1 MGRFIEVIVFS
12 FMALLLHMVGFYSV
26 PAKGVQAGGVGGENA
41 VSIIAASQQVETMV
55 EAWDLP
61 PVVGNATNQPIGLST
76 SVHVPTLSAPNST
89 VAIVN
94 IPSMEPSELS
104 APEAPAALDTSST
117 KPPEKLEIKKLPEL
131 KKSLEVPVLKIENV
145 SKETPSEP
153 QKPVE
158 EKHPK
163 LEELIVRK
171 PTKDNIR
178 PPLRQS
184 TKSSAPKKDV
194 QRARINQRSSAGS
207 DGQVSAGKG
216 KSAFAGTG
224 NAKVSTGAS
233 AKQLASIKAVW
244 GARIRRRIE
253 RVKKYPRGVRK
264 NGRAVVILVVSR
276 SGNLMNYRLGRSSG
290 NGKLDAAALQ
300 AVNKSGRLPAAPK
313 ELKGASYKF
322 TVLIV
327 FKR

>member
-12 FMALLLHMVGFYSV
+12 MMALVVHVVGFYSM
-26 PAKGVQAGGVGGENA
+26 PTEGVQAGGVGGENA

-55 EAWDLP
+55 EAWDQP
-61 PVVGNATNQPIGLST
+61 PVMAPPPNQLVALST
-76 SVHVPTLSAPNST
+76 SEEAPALTAPNST

-94 IPSMEPSELS
+94 IPSMEAPELP
-104 APEAPAALDTSST
+104 AQEAPAALDTNST
-117 KPPEKLEIKKLPEL
+117 KPPEKPEIKKLPEH
-131 KKSLEVPVLKIENV
+131 KEPLEEQVLKIENV
-145 SKETPSEP
+145 GKETPPEP

-158 EKHPK
+158 EKQLKP
-163 LEELIVRK
+163 EEVIVRK
-171 PTKDNIR
+171 LIKDNIR
-178 PPLRQS
+178 PPLRQPI
-184 TKSSAPKKDV
+184 KPSAPKKDV
-194 QRARINQRSSAGS
+194 QIVRINQRSSAGS
-207 DGQVSAGKG
+207 DGQLSVGKG

-300 AVNKSGRLPAAPK
+300 AANKSGRLPAAPK

-322 TVLIV
+322 TVPIV